1 MPVIRLEVSGD
12 LAELLDA
19 ECTLLG
25 FESREEYVRWVVRNR
40 AAIAGGADRDKIL
53 AEYAQRVREIRGP
66 IELESGAGTG
76 GDPEPTAGGADAS
89 AVDSTTGGPPSAG
102 AGGTETSA
110 DGGTSTGEASADGG
124 AAVDGMNLT
133 PRAERIA
140 DDTVTEAASELKG
153 VQGDAFD
160 ELARRAVKRT
170 REQLGEGTGSGLE
183 YESSTT
189 LDTDGARPGEDITD
203 LDALE
208 VPGYD
213 DELVARR
220 REAVGAALAHLRD
233 HGQAK
238 KGDFVEAIYED
249 YPAGYESGA
258 GWWDCIK
265 RGLRQVDRVDGAGDD
280 SRIWRFRDYQG
291 RVRVLRD

>member
-25 FESREEYVRWVVRNR
+25 FESREEYVRWIVRNR

-53 AEYAQRVREIRGP
+53 AEYAQRVREIRGS
-66 IELESGAGTG
+66 LEADPGAGEDGESASTG
-76 GDPEPTAGGADAS
+76 DESPSSGTASTGADRTTSADAGGA
-89 AVDSTTGGPPSAG
+89 
-102 AGGTETSA
+102 ETSA
-110 DGGTSTGEASADGG
+110 DGGS
-124 AAVDGMNLT
+124 AVDGMNLT

-140 DDTVTEAASELKG
+140 DDTVAEAASELTG

-213 DELVARR
+213 DELIARR

-238 KGDFVEAIYED
+238 KGDFVDAVYEE
-249 YPAGYESGA
+249 YPAGYESAA

-280 SRIWRFRDYQG
+280 SRIWRFRDYRG
-291 RVRVLRD
+291 RVRVLEE